1 MPGEEELIQQRRE
14 KLSRLHARGIDPYPP
29 RVSRTH
35 SAADAIAAY
44 ERWEADGSAGEP
56 PDVTIAGRI
65 TSMRNMG
72 KMAFLDTRD
81 GTARIQSLLRKDRIG
96 DDAYEMLA
104 DIDLADFIAVRGHLF
119 RTKTQEITVDADE
132 YQVLAKALRPP
143 PEKFHGIEDVETR
156 YRQRYLDLMANE
168 GTREI
173 FRKRAQIIMA
183 VRRFLD
189 ERCFIEAE
197 TPVLQHEAG
206 AAAAT

>member
-14 KLSRLHARGIDPYPP
+14 KLSRLRARGIDPYPP
-29 RVSRTH
+29 RVTRTH
-35 SAADAIAAY
+35 TAADAIAAY
-44 ERWEADGSAGEP
+44 ERWESDGGAGEP
-56 PDVTIAGRI
+56 LHVTIAGRI

-72 KMAFLDTRD
+72 KMAFIDTRD

-96 DDAYEMLA
+96 DVAYEMLT

-119 RTKTQEITVDADE
+119 RTKTQEITVEADG

-143 PEKFHGIEDVETR
+143 PEKFHGIEDMETR

-168 GTREI
+168 ATREI
-173 FRKRAQIIMA
+173 FRKRARIVSA

-189 ERCFIEAE
+189 ERGFI
-197 TPVLQHEAG
+197 
-206 AAAAT
+206 